1 MYNVHQILILLFSFF
16 FFFCFGMKRGGNLWG
31 SCLILT
37 LACSALPPL
46 LSPEKFHKMLNSSS
60 DNEDI

>member
-1 MYNVHQILILLFSFF
+1 
-16 FFFCFGMKRGGNLWG
+16 MKLGCNLWG